1 MTHSMNEI
9 GAPCRIHESIRFH
22 FMIEHDCQMTKSQI
36 TFLRLDSKSAVEGC
50 YKVEHEM
57 ELYVNV
63 VILIFGLSSF
73 MITTDRKKRLLKQV
87 LLILLKPVCKG
98 FSMKYVF
105 IPTK

>member
-1 MTHSMNEI
+1 
-9 GAPCRIHESIRFH
+9 
-22 FMIEHDCQMTKSQI
+22 MTKSQI
-36 TFLRLDSKSAVEGC
+36 TFLKLDSKSAVEGC

-87 LLILLKPVCKG
+87 LLILLKPVCKE
-98 FSMKYVF
+98 FSVKYAF

>member
-1 MTHSMNEI
+1 
-9 GAPCRIHESIRFH
+9 
-22 FMIEHDCQMTKSQI
+22 MTKSQI
-36 TFLRLDSKSAVEGC
+36 TFLRLDSKSAVECC

-87 LLILLKPVCKG
+87 LLILLKPVCKE
-98 FSMKYVF
+98 FSVKYAF

>member
-1 MTHSMNEI
+1 MNEI
-9 GAPCRIHESIRFH
+9 GAPWRIHESIRFH

-73 MITTDRKKRLLKQV
+73 MITTDRKKRLLFKAKATHFV
-87 LLILLKPVCKG
+87 KA
-98 FSMKYVF
+98 YVQRIF
-105 IPTK
+105 YKICIHTLNNK

>member
-1 MTHSMNEI
+1 
-9 GAPCRIHESIRFH
+9 
-22 FMIEHDCQMTKSQI
+22 MTKSQI
-36 TFLRLDSKSAVEGC
+36 TFLRLDSKSAVECC

-73 MITTDRKKRLLKQV
+73 TITTDRKKRLLKQCYS
-87 LLILLKPVCKG
+87 LKPMYKK
-98 FSMKYVF
+98 FSMKYAF

>member
-57 ELYVNV
+57 ELYVSKCCN
-63 VILIFGLSSF
+63 IDFWP
-73 MITTDRKKRLLKQV
+73 LL
-87 LLILLKPVCKG
+87 
-98 FSMKYVF
+98 FYDYD
-105 IPTK
+105 

>member
-1 MTHSMNEI
+1 
-9 GAPCRIHESIRFH
+9 
-22 FMIEHDCQMTKSQI
+22 MTKSQI

-73 MITTDRKKRLLKQV
+73 TITTDRKKRLLKQV
-87 LLILLKPVCKG
+87 LCTHFVKACVQRIFCKICIHT
-98 FSMKYVF
+98 Y
-105 IPTK
+105 